1 MRRPWPIADEYLWR
15 LLLSHGCIPPDAAA
29 CKTYQQRQW
38 LFRPLWKAL
47 VNSWPM
53 EDPNELAATLY
64 LWADEAAR
72 YGHVYSS

>member
-1 MRRPWPIADEYLWR
+1 VGPAKNAVLKRLARRSMVQA
-15 LLLSHGCIPPDAAA
+15 
-29 CKTYQQRQW
+29 QW
-38 LFRPLWKAL
+38 GSRPT
-47 VNSWPM
+47 